1 MEVGVNKLDL
11 LAFFSFL
18 LGSTFSL
25 SLKLVKLPQ
34 LSSRERKLGDFNF
47 LYEFKCRP
55 SLWPEGV
62 EQVLSPGPGVSA
74 PKLPKFLFWSP
85 ESPKLVLV
93 FIHSFLLRSD
103 FLLTSLTRPTMALP
117 GVAAGAGV
125 EVATVSPAASDGLRR
140 ENMLLLLLLLTLF
153 QITPRHNAHVCSG
166 SRPRGNC
173 YCEAVRGAGTVIGAQ
188 PRHRGHR
195 PLHCRARDTAA
206 YMLHRR
212 KHRNLQLLLCSIRVF
227 VSCFCF
233 WSSVLIV

>member
-62 EQVLSPGPGVSA
+62 EQVLSPGPGVSE

-85 ESPKLVLV
+85 ASPKLELVLV

-103 FLLTSLTRPTMALP
+103 FLLTSLTRPAMALP

-125 EVATVSPAASDGLRR
+125 VSPAASDGLRR
-140 ENMLLLLLLLTLF
+140 ENMLLLLMFTLF

-166 SRPRGNC
+166 
-173 YCEAVRGAGTVIGAQ
+173 
-188 PRHRGHR
+188 
-195 PLHCRARDTAA
+195 
-206 YMLHRR
+206 
-212 KHRNLQLLLCSIRVF
+212 
-227 VSCFCF
+227 
-233 WSSVLIV
+233 

>member
-11 LAFFSFL
+11 LAFFSCLF
-18 LGSTFSL
+18 GSTFSL

-47 LYEFKCRP
+47 LYELKCRP

-85 ESPKLVLV
+85 VSPKLVLVLV

-103 FLLTSLTRPTMALP
+103 FLLTSLTRPAMALP

-140 ENMLLLLLLLTLF
+140 ENMLLLLLLLLTLF

-188 PRHRGHR
+188 PRPRGHR
-195 PLHCRARDTAA
+195 TLHCRARG
-206 YMLHRR
+206 H
-212 KHRNLQLLLCSIRVF
+212 
-227 VSCFCF
+227 
-233 WSSVLIV
+233 WG

>member
-25 SLKLVKLPQ
+25 SLKLVKLPL

-47 LYEFKCRP
+47 LYELKCRP

-74 PKLPKFLFWSP
+74 PKLLKFLFWSP
-85 ESPKLVLV
+85 ASPKLVLV

-103 FLLTSLTRPTMALP
+103 FLLTSLTRPAMALP

-140 ENMLLLLLLLTLF
+140 ENMLLLLLLLTVHIISDNTASQCARLLWL
-153 QITPRHNAHVCSG
+153 A
-166 SRPRGNC
+166 
-173 YCEAVRGAGTVIGAQ
+173 AAG
-188 PRHRGHR
+188 
-195 PLHCRARDTAA
+195 
-206 YMLHRR
+206 
-212 KHRNLQLLLCSIRVF
+212 KLLL
-227 VSCFCF
+227 
-233 WSSVLIV
+233 

>member
-25 SLKLVKLPQ
+25 SLKLVKLPL
-34 LSSRERKLGDFNF
+34 LSFRERKLGDFNF

-74 PKLPKFLFWSP
+74 LKLLKFLFWSP
-85 ESPKLVLV
+85 VSPKLVLVLV

-103 FLLTSLTRPTMALP
+103 FLLTSLTRPAMALP

-140 ENMLLLLLLLTLF
+140 ENMLLLLLTAHIISDNTASQCARLLWL
-153 QITPRHNAHVCSG
+153 A
-166 SRPRGNC
+166 
-173 YCEAVRGAGTVIGAQ
+173 AAG
-188 PRHRGHR
+188 
-195 PLHCRARDTAA
+195 
-206 YMLHRR
+206 
-212 KHRNLQLLLCSIRVF
+212 KLLL
-227 VSCFCF
+227 
-233 WSSVLIV
+233 

>member
-25 SLKLVKLPQ
+25 SLKLVKLPL

-47 LYEFKCRP
+47 LYELKCRP

-62 EQVLSPGPGVSA
+62 EQVLSPGPGVRW

-85 ESPKLVLV
+85 VSPKLVLV

-103 FLLTSLTRPTMALP
+103 FLLTSLTRPAMALP

-125 EVATVSPAASDGLRR
+125 EVATVARVSPAASDGLRR
-140 ENMLLLLLLLTLF
+140 ENMLLLLLLT
-153 QITPRHNAHVCSG
+153 AHIISDNTASQCARLLWLAAAG
-166 SRPRGNC
+166 KLRG
-173 YCEAVRGAGTVIGAQ
+173 
-188 PRHRGHR
+188 
-195 PLHCRARDTAA
+195 
-206 YMLHRR
+206 
-212 KHRNLQLLLCSIRVF
+212 
-227 VSCFCF
+227 
-233 WSSVLIV
+233 

>member
-11 LAFFSFL
+11 LVFFSFL

-25 SLKLVKLPQ
+25 SLKIVKLPQ

-47 LYEFKCRP
+47 LYELKCRP

-85 ESPKLVLV
+85 ASPKLVLV

-125 EVATVSPAASDGLRR
+125 ATVSPAASDGLRR
-140 ENMLLLLLLLTLF
+140 ENMLLLLLTGHIISDNTASQCARLLWL
-153 QITPRHNAHVCSG
+153 A
-166 SRPRGNC
+166 
-173 YCEAVRGAGTVIGAQ
+173 AAG
-188 PRHRGHR
+188 
-195 PLHCRARDTAA
+195 
-206 YMLHRR
+206 
-212 KHRNLQLLLCSIRVF
+212 KLLL
-227 VSCFCF
+227 
-233 WSSVLIV
+233 